1 MCFTHYIK
9 NRDTWWGVRF
19 SSCFFGPN
27 GTTPIGAWF
36 LSLVPLFPGA
46 PTNRWSRNRRAVGS
60 AARGRQVWGCSFF
73 DFLDGYILENQRL
86 EPKNWW
92 LGSMLVFG
100 VVAILRV
107 WRAYEKSA
115 FYLLYCWV
123 TCQNIMEYRWYYII
137 LYLGVDFLF
146 RFPAI
151 SKTMFFI
158 KLVNPCDEGETQT
171 DQNSYHITRP
181 LPCFASNSLNVS
193 LEFVGSLGEGSKMLG
208 IAIPGGWNCWG
219 VEFSFIPKLKV
230 WKIMHPLLGPCMA
243 GSSRNGILICRKLQ
257 SFWLPFWKV
266 RVEDW
271 ARILNNLSILIL
283 SAFVPCAVEGK
294 KNTYAE

>member
-1 MCFTHYIK
+1 MILYHIIF
-9 NRDTWWGVRF
+9 GSRF
-19 SSCFFGPN
+19 S
-27 GTTPIGAWF
+27 
-36 LSLVPLFPGA
+36 
-46 PTNRWSRNRRAVGS
+46 
-60 AARGRQVWGCSFF
+60 
-73 DFLDGYILENQRL
+73 
-86 EPKNWW
+86 
-92 LGSMLVFG
+92 
-100 VVAILRV
+100 
-107 WRAYEKSA
+107 
-115 FYLLYCWV
+115 
-123 TCQNIMEYRWYYII
+123 
-137 LYLGVDFLF
+137 F

-257 SFWLPFWKV
+257 SFWLPLGELESFDSVFLTKQNV
-266 RVEDW
+266 SHPAES
-271 ARILNNLSILIL
+271 RI
-283 SAFVPCAVEGK
+283 
-294 KNTYAE
+294 